1 MVLDRDS
8 RKWLLQLH
16 PEVSGPGV
24 VCVSTNTL
32 GASARVCIA
41 RLVFPQAPSWRAPAV
56 RVNVGNIRTNGVKR
70 HGEASAVEEEEG
82 RG

>member
-16 PEVSGPGV
+16 PEVSGPDV

-32 GASARVCIA
+32 GTSARVRITGWC
-41 RLVFPQAPSWRAPAV
+41 FPQVLSWRAQPYELMWE
-56 RVNVGNIRTNGVKR
+56 TVKR
-70 HGEASAVEEEEG
+70 LCRSSAAKEEEEEG
-82 RG
+82 